1 MSFVNNITSQ
11 LTPNPIDNLK
21 GVFNKRMGPARPHM
35 FAIFMQAPKASFI
48 NLDLEQI
55 GGRILSGNELG
66 VENLINDPRDLALI
80 CESCTIPGKQ
90 INTTEYSDYR
100 QTIKL
105 PNGYINN
112 DVDFTFNLTN
122 DYFIKHLFDKWI
134 NLVIPQ
140 KTYRLSYR
148 TEYAT
153 DVIIQQLMSSQG
165 RLTPVY
171 GVRLKN
177 AFPITMNDI
186 SLSHTET
193 DSVAKLTVSMTY
205 EDYVVEKPIQSIAS
219 QVEKTIPQPIKDV
232 ARGVITNTAQPTLE
246 RVFGAVGGTVSRF
259 FGRLFN

>member
-1 MSFVNNITSQ
+1 
-11 LTPNPIDNLK
+11 
-21 GVFNKRMGPARPHM
+21 
-35 FAIFMQAPKASFI
+35 
-48 NLDLEQI
+48 
-55 GGRILSGNELG
+55 
-66 VENLINDPRDLALI
+66 
-80 CESCTIPGKQ
+80 
-90 INTTEYSDYR
+90 
-100 QTIKL
+100 
-105 PNGYINN
+105 
-112 DVDFTFNLTN
+112 
-122 DYFIKHLFDKWI
+122 
-134 NLVIPQ
+134 
-140 KTYRLSYR
+140 
-148 TEYAT
+148 
-153 DVIIQQLMSSQG
+153 MSSQG